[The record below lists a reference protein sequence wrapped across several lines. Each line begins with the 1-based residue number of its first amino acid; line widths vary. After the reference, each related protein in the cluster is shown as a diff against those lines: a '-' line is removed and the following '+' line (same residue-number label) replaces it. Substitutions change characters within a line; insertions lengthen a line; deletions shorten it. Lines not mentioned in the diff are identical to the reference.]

1 VNEVLIN
8 PRANALG
15 TRNAILS
22 ASGSGLYESRFCGPI
37 SIKTVIAGS
46 ATWETS
52 EGRFEIAPGSALILH
67 DNEEYTIAIDRLH
80 HVETFVLFFE
90 RGFVEDAWRS
100 LTTSS
105 DALLDDSQTA
115 RPTFAERVHFDSAL
129 VAEVQ
134 RAHQRMRDGEPLG
147 ASFYAAAI
155 ELVRAEFDLASRVAR
170 LPALRASTRDELA
183 RRLRVATSFLHANLD
198 RPITI
203 ADAAREACLSSFHFH
218 RLFTTFHGTPP
229 HRYLTRLRLERARTL
244 LAASDRPIADIV
256 LACGFESAGSF
267 TTLFTKTFGVT
278 PGKAR
283 MKKSS
288 GPCGATIA
296 S

>member
-1 VNEVLIN
+1 MNEVLIN

-22 ASGSGLYESRFCGPI
+22 ATGSGLYESRFCGPI

-46 ATWETS
+46 ATWETR

-67 DNEEYTIAIDRLH
+67 DDEEYTIAIDRLH
-80 HVETFVLFFE
+80 NVETFVMFFE

-100 LTTSS
+100 FTTSS
-105 DALLDDSQTA
+105 VNLLDDSQTS
-115 RPTFAERVHFDSAL
+115 RLTFAERVHFDSPL

-134 RAHQRMRDGEPLG
+134 RAHQRMREGEPLG
-147 ASFYAAAI
+147 ASFYAAAV
-155 ELVRAEFDLASRVAR
+155 ELVRAQSDLASRVAR
-170 LPALRASTRDELA
+170 LPALRAATRDELA
-183 RRLRVATSFLHANLD
+183 RRVSIATSFLHANLD

-203 ADAAREACLSSFHFH
+203 ADAAREACLSPFHFH
-218 RLFTTFHGTPP
+218 RLFTTFHGLTP

-244 LAASDRPIADIV
+244 LAAGDRPVADV
-256 LACGFESAGSF
+256 ALACGFESTGSF

-278 PGKAR
+278 PGKSRRMRDTKAAAR
-283 MKKSS
+283 PPHS
-288 GPCGATIA
+288 
-296 S
+296 